1 MGQGLPDERV
11 RPALSLQRWDRVTF
25 VHWRYRPA
33 ELSPLLPP
41 GVRLQVIDGSAWV
54 GLVPLVLG
62 LQAPRLPAAPGWATF
77 AEVNVRTYV
86 TDGEHDGL
94 VFLRVHC
101 ARRLVVAALRGG
113 LGLPYAYVPGTV
125 GTAAGATTYAMAGT
139 RVTVEAGPPVAPDP
153 LLTALT
159 GLFSAFTRRAGATWR
174 VPVEH
179 PPWPLHDARLL
190 RLRTDVLRHAGL
202 PDPVGDRPLV
212 HWSPGVDVRVGAP
225 RRAAPARA
233 AL

>member
-1 MGQGLPDERV
+1 MAGGLPDERV
-11 RPALSLQRWDRVTF
+11 RPALSLQRWDRVAF
-25 VHWRYRPA
+25 VHWRYRPD
-33 ELSPLLPP
+33 ELRPLLPP
-41 GVRLQVIDGSAWV
+41 GVRLQVVDGSAWV
-54 GLVPLVLG
+54 GLVPLVLHLRVPG
-62 LQAPRLPAAPGWATF
+62 LPAPGWATF

-101 ARRLVVAALRGG
+101 ARRLVVAALRAG
-113 LGLPYAYVPGTV
+113 LGLPYAYVPGR
-125 GTAAGATTYAMAGT
+125 AGT
-139 RVTVEAGPPVAPDP
+139 RAGVTTWAMTGTRVAVEAGTPAAPDP

-159 GLFSAFTRRAGATWR
+159 ARFSAFTRHVGATWR

-179 PPWPLHDARLL
+179 PPWPLHEARVL
-190 RLRTDVLRHAGL
+190 RLRTDALRRAGL
-202 PDPVGDRPLV
+202 PDPRDERPLA

-225 RRAAPARA
+225 RPAAPGRV